1 MKGFRLTF
9 AVALLIVGLSWSSWL
24 AFSTGFKASELSL
37 ELLGD
42 VFEVFKAPLLAGN
55 NSIVD
60 APQFSVLPLPLD
72 GTATPSGT
80 GGINFHPFNEA
91 YVVSLSR
98 RSDRRIAM
106 ERIRQVIPRLNW
118 TYVDATGAEDPIV
131 SRILDRAR
139 AQRSRES
146 EQFSW
151 PDDPLSPAQGPL
163 GHTGADLWSVP
174 SLEPPGPSL
183 SDTNADLRPKREPL
197 TCAQQNSTRGPIYSA
212 AVPPYLVLTR
222 SKLACWHSH
231 AAVLRRIAEGGPEEV
246 TDEGPGSR
254 EVALVLEDDVDIE
267 RDLFERLGE
276 VWGHLPPAWDMLYL
290 GTVIQFAAVAGLGR
304 VLMLMHRTLLVQRD
318 LPRSDDACRQQDVA
332 APFACPQVHS
342 RIRGHAS
349 RGTKA
354 RGTPTVRAV
363 CVLACVGSGVRLAC
377 LVRAGQELL
386 GCPQRGCSAEGDLER
401 HRQGDRRH
409 GQQLA
414 RDIDQRGLLT
424 GRMHCME
431 YLCNCRIRFPD
442 NRGRAK
448 ATEYGRMRTTRSRGF
463 NTAQRGSTALRA
475 AKRTRQVRQLNMLC
489 SSRTT

>member
-9 AVALLIVGLSWSSWL
+9 AIALLIIGLSWSSWV
-24 AFSTGFKASELSL
+24 AFNTGFKASELSL

-55 NSIVD
+55 DSIVD
-60 APQFSVLPLPLD
+60 IPRFSVLPLSFDGIGRPQEPDL
-72 GTATPSGT
+72 GTATSSGT
-80 GGINFHPFNEA
+80 AGNNFHLFKEA

-118 TYVDATGAEDPIV
+118 TYVDATNAEDPII

-139 AQRSRES
+139 AQSSRES

-151 PDDPLSPAQGPL
+151 PDDLLPPAQGPL
-163 GHTGADLWSVP
+163 GHTGGDLWSAP
-174 SLEPPGPSL
+174 SLGPPGPSL
-183 SDTNADLRPKREPL
+183 SNANADLRPAREPL
-197 TCAQQNSTRGPIYSA
+197 TCAQQNFTRGPVYSA

-231 AAVLRRIAEGGPEEV
+231 ATVLRRIAEGGPEDAA
-246 TDEGPGSR
+246 DEGPGSR

-276 VWGHLPPAWDMLYL
+276 VWGYLPPAWDMLYL
-290 GTVIQFAAVAGLGR
+290 GTVIQSAAVAGCGR
-304 VLMLMHRTLLVQRD
+304 VLRLTHRTLLVERD
-318 LPRSDDACRQQDVA
+318 LPRRGDASGQHDVA
-332 APFACPQVHS
+332 APLVCAQVHA

-349 RGTKA
+349 RGTQA
-354 RGTPTVRAV
+354 RGTPAVRAV
-363 CVLACVGSGVRLAC
+363 RVLARVGPGVRLAC

-386 GCPQRGCSAEGDLER
+386 GRPQRGCPAEGVVER

-414 RDIDQRGLLT
+414 RGTDQWGLLT
-424 GRMHCME
+424 GRAHCME
-431 YLCNCRIRFPD
+431 
-442 NRGRAK
+442 
-448 ATEYGRMRTTRSRGF
+448 
-463 NTAQRGSTALRA
+463 
-475 AKRTRQVRQLNMLC
+475 
-489 SSRTT
+489 